1 MDILQTQLD
10 EYKKEWQKTAENR
23 DRMVQML
30 NQHEAKLNQLSG
42 AISALE
48 RVMNEQ
54 VTSEATQEGLPN
66 EQVNDNAEPTKS

>member
-54 VTSEATQEGLPN
+54 APAKPKQE
-66 EQVNDNAEPTKS
+66 EEENAGIERIRNTTES